1 MTRKTPMTTVNWKK
15 HDDYTTPKHVWE
27 NISHLIPKDKVIWEP
42 FYCDGTSGKYFEEL
56 GFQVIHK
63 DEDFY
68 ENNHGDI
75 IISNPPYSDKKKV
88 FTKLK
93 ELGKP
98 FIMLVPVTTIHS
110 IYFQDLF
117 MKKEERDLMHFIVP
131 KKRINFNKVVE
142 GEIKNKKSSAPF
154 DCYYICWKFDLGV
167 NNLVFL

>member
-1 MTRKTPMTTVNWKK
+1 MTRKTPVTTVNWKK

-42 FYCDGTSGKYFEEL
+42 FYCDGTSGKFFEEL

-68 ENNHGDI
+68 ENNHGDV

-93 ELGKP
+93 EIGKP
-98 FIMLVPVTTIHS
+98 FIMLVPATTIHS
-110 IYFQDLF
+110 NYFQDLF
-117 MKKEERDLMHFIVP
+117 MKEERSLMHFIVP

-142 GEIKNKKSSAPF
+142 GEEIKKKSSAPF